1 MQTRSAILA
10 CCSALGL
17 LLPSAIGAQQG
28 READR
33 PTVGVALSGGSALGL
48 AHIGVLRY
56 FEEHHIPIDKI
67 GGTSM
72 GGLIGG
78 LYATGMDSSQI
89 RATVE
94 SADWNGLLNPSL
106 RFADQ
111 SIEEKQKWNRTFGDF
126 TLRFGK
132 GFSLPSGLNP
142 GESLSLLLSRAT
154 MAYSGVRDFD
164 QLPIPFRCV
173 ATDLV
178 SGDSVVFSKG

>member
-1 MQTRSAILA
+1 MRFQTFTRRQIH
-10 CCSALGL
+10 GDRTEL
-17 LLPSAIGAQQG
+17 LQFGPEHYRKAGIPYAPFGGMPVL
-28 READR
+28 EA
-33 PTVGVALSGGSALGL
+33 
-48 AHIGVLRY
+48 Y
-56 FEEHHIPIDKI
+56 E
-67 GGTSM
+67 
-72 GGLIGG
+72 
-78 LYATGMDSSQI
+78 I

-178 SGDSVVFSKG
+178 SGDSVVFSRG